1 MKIKVSY
8 FRAKDKATGRMMTIL
23 VNEANYMFFLQPWCI
38 ADLNDDY
45 RRRAARGAVGMKGWQ
60 PRDMENYCEW
70 KLIAKYT
77 VDYKGGF

>member
-1 MKIKVSY
+1 MKVNY
-8 FRAKDKATGRMMTIL
+8 FRAKDKATGKQVAIL

-45 RRRAARGAVGMKGWQ
+45 RRRAARWAVGMRGWQ
-60 PRDMENYCEW
+60 PRDMENYCDW

-77 VDYKGGF
+77 VNYKGVF

>member
-8 FRAKDKATGRMMTIL
+8 FRAKDKATGRLMSIL

-45 RRRAARGAVGMKGWQ
+45 RRNAARSAVGMKGWQ
-60 PRDMENYCEW
+60 PRDMENYSEW
-70 KLIAKYT
+70 KLVAKYT
-77 VDYKGGF
+77 VDYKGVF

>member
-8 FRAKDKATGRMMTIL
+8 FRAKDKATGRMMAIL
-23 VNEANYMFFLQPWCI
+23 VNEANYMIFLQPWCI

-45 RRRAARGAVGMKGWQ
+45 RRHATRGAVYMEGWQ
-60 PRDMENYCEW
+60 PRDMENYCDW

-77 VDYKGGF
+77 VDYKGVF

>member
-8 FRAKDKATGRMMTIL
+8 FRAKDKATGRLMSIL

-60 PRDMENYCEW
+60 PRDMGNYCEW

-77 VDYKGGF
+77 VDYKGVF

>member
-1 MKIKVSY
+1 MKVNY
-8 FRAKDKATGRMMTIL
+8 FRAKDKATGKQVAIL

-45 RRRAARGAVGMKGWQ
+45 RRRAARGAVGMRGWQ
-60 PRDMENYCEW
+60 PRDMENYCDR

-77 VDYKGGF
+77 VNYKGVF

>member
-1 MKIKVSY
+1 MKVNY
-8 FRAKDKATGRMMTIL
+8 FRAKDKATGKRVAIL

-45 RRRAARGAVGMKGWQ
+45 RRHAARSAVGMKGWQ
-60 PRDMENYCEW
+60 PRDMLNYCEW

-77 VDYKGGF
+77 VDCKGVF